1 MSNIIHFSV
10 DDCIEMFRD
19 ITVNNYN
26 SLFDSKYFSFF
37 KYLHDRYKAC
47 ISLYV
52 FIEYK
57 GFNISNTSVKY
68 KKEFSENSN
77 WLKIGFHGYNENSRY
92 NSNKNTA
99 DKDYKLFL
107 KYVYRFTG
115 SNDII
120 DNIPRLHCF
129 SGNALNITKMKKL
142 NNGIIGVLTA
152 DDDRDNYYL
161 KNNENIFL
169 NKHLEYKDI
178 KNNILFIKTT
188 LRIENISDIDIA
200 VKTIDLNNNIIM
212 FTHEIFL
219 DNDNIKNNITKIYDY
234 ALENSYSP
242 SFIQFENKLLYENF
256 PIIKR
261 YIECHIP
268 VTTCNL
274 RCEYCYITQTNR
286 WSDALPNFKYSP
298 QYVRKAL
305 SKERMG
311 GVCLLNMCADG
322 ETLMHEYVIELIKE
336 VLEEGHY
343 VFVVTNGTVNKRFD
357 EILQKIDKSLLYRLV
372 FKFSFHYKEL
382 LRVNKIKDYFSNV
395 KKMKDAG
402 CSFTVELTPYDEI
415 IKDIE
420 NIKNIVRENVGNI
433 CHVTIARSDD
443 KYGIPIL
450 TNLSRDEYK
459 KTWEV
464 FDSNLFN
471 FKIGIFGKR
480 IDEYCYAGVYSL
492 FVNIGTG
499 ETRQCYASNYHQ
511 NIFEDINKPISFK
524 PIGEKCLLPHCF
536 NAHAFITLGDVPK
549 IDAPFYADVRNRVC
563 ADGSEWLNPYIKEI
577 FSHKLNE
584 SHSISIFNNMYFLKK
599 RKNNAK

>member
-19 ITVNNYN
+19 ITVNNYD

-47 ISLYV
+47 ISLYT
-52 FIEYK
+52 FIDYK

-92 NSNKNTA
+92 NSNKNIA
-99 DKDYKLFL
+99 SKDYKLFL

-115 SNDII
+115 SSNII
-120 DNIPRLHCF
+120 DHIPRLHCF
-129 SGNALNITKMKKL
+129 SGDINNIYEMKKID
-142 NNGIIGVLTA
+142 NGIIGALTA

-161 KNNENIFL
+161 KTNENIFL
-169 NKHLEYKDI
+169 NKHGEYKDI

-188 LRIENISDIDIA
+188 LRIENISDIDVAINN
-200 VKTIDLNNNIIM
+200 INLNNNIIM
-212 FTHEIFL
+212 FTHENFL
-219 DNDNIKNNITKIYDY
+219 NNDNIKNNIIKIYDY
-234 ALENSYSP
+234 ALKNDYNP
-242 SFIQFENKLLYENF
+242 NFIEFESKLLHENF

-274 RCEYCYITQTNR
+274 KCEYCYITQTNR
-286 WSDALPNFKYSP
+286 WSDALPEFKYSS
-298 QYVRKAL
+298 QYVRRAL
-305 SKERMG
+305 SKERLD

-322 ETLMHEYVIELIKE
+322 ETLLHEYVIDLVKE

-343 VFVVTNGTVNKRFD
+343 VFIVTNGTLNKRFD

-382 LRVNKIKDYFSNV
+382 LRINKIKDYFANV
-395 KKMKDAG
+395 KKMRDAG
-402 CSFTVELTPYDEI
+402 CSFTVELTPYDDI

-420 NIKNIVRENVGNI
+420 DIKKIVKENVGNV

-443 KYGIPIL
+443 KEGVPIL
-450 TNLSRDEYK
+450 TNLSRNDYK

-471 FKIGIFGKR
+471 FKIDIFGRK
-480 IDEYCYAGVYSL
+480 IDEYCYAGVWSL
-492 FVNIGTG
+492 FVDIGTG
-499 ETRQCYASNYHQ
+499 EARQCYASNYYQ
-511 NIFEDINKPISFK
+511 NIFGDINKPIMWR
-524 PIGEKCLLPHCF
+524 PIGTKCLLPHCF

-549 IDAPFYADVRNRVC
+549 INSPFYADVRNRVC
-563 ADGSEWLNPYIKEI
+563 DDGSEWLNPYIKEI
-577 FSHKLNE
+577 FSHKLIE
-584 SHSISIFNNMYFLKK
+584 NNK
-599 RKNNAK
+599 RKLFF